1 MFRVF
6 DGRLGQQS
14 FESSSCCLRK
24 KVDAAQ
30 EEGKPMLF
38 VLESDVDKGDTT
50 LLQLRP

>member
-24 KVDAAQ
+24 KVDAAMKQ
-30 EEGKPMLF
+30 FFISVP
-38 VLESDVDKGDTT
+38 DVANEKSGH
-50 LLQLRP
+50 Q